1 MKKKT
6 AIVTGMTG
14 QDGPYLAKFLLEKDY
29 KVYGL
34 LKRYSSPNLE
44 NLDYLGIRNDIDL
57 IIGDI
62 TDDCCI
68 NNLVKTI
75 RPDEFYNLAAQS
87 FVGAS
92 WDLNKLT
99 TEVNAIGPL
108 NILNS
113 IKQHS
118 AHTRFY
124 QASTSEI
131 FGSSRPSSGGRH
143 DEQSSFRPRNPY
155 GSSKLFAHWL
165 TINFRESHGL
175 HASNGILFNH
185 ESPIRGKEYVTRKIS
200 DGVARIKLGLEDSIT
215 LGDLSPKRDWGYAG
229 DYAEAMWLM
238 LQLDAPDDFIVATGE
253 LHSISDFLRIAFEHA
268 GISNWETLVK
278 SDPRFKRPTEIFSLC
293 GDAKKAETVLG
304 WKRKVQFDELVKIMV
319 DADIRRYQNKR

>member
-118 AHTRFY
+118 AQTRFY

-155 GSSKLFAHWL
+155 GSSKLYAHWL

-268 GISNWETLVK
+268 GISNWETFVK

-304 WKRKVQFDELVKIMV
+304 WKRKVQFDELVKMMV
-319 DADIRRYQNKR
+319 DADIRRYQNKP